1 MPSAPIVITV
11 PTKFIPINLA
21 PVAIKT
27 EIMPAPSSDAEESTS
42 SMDEFLVRGKKRRL
56 DHLTWE
62 EKLQRKKLKN
72 RVAAQ
77 TSRDR
82 KKAKM
87 EEMDYTIQQQTDQ
100 ITELQIKCDALQSE
114 KETIYSKYLD
124 LESRFEELKRRLDE
138 QQQQQQMTTPSTIT
152 IKSEPIGPVASHSVG
167 SASTLLGSAASA
179 PTPQQQGTIS
189 LEAQTT
195 LSQDETGLK
204 TDDKEKVAALWK
216 IIALCLLYRTC
227 SKTST
232 CPSSKSS
239 PKAYWPMS
247 QASWKALIEEAAQ
260 QMPKMQAPAAE
271 CLNQWWGPHQNG
283 WNPAK
288 KLIKEAA

>member
-1 MPSAPIVITV
+1 MSTPIVITV
-11 PTKFIPINLA
+11 PTKYVPINLA
-21 PVAIKT
+21 PAVGITIKT
-27 EIMPAPSSDAEESTS
+27 EDEDSSSS
-42 SMDEFLVRGKKRRL
+42 SMEEFLARGKKRRL

-87 EEMDYTIQQQTDQ
+87 EDMEKTIQEQSDK
-100 ITELQIKCDALQSE
+100 ISELQSKCDTLAQE
-114 KETIYSKYLD
+114 KEAIYGKYLD

-138 QQQQQQMTTPSTIT
+138 QQQQQQQQISTANH
-152 IKSEPIGPVASHSVG
+152 IKSEPSPDLASGSVG
-167 SASTLLGSAASA
+167 CVSTLLGSAASA
-179 PTPQQQGTIS
+179 PTPLQQGTLS
-189 LEAQTT
+189 MEAQTT
-195 LSQDETGLK
+195 LREFLPK
-204 TDDKEKVAALWK
+204 KPTDEKVAALWK

-227 SKTST
+227 SKTSM
-232 CPSSKSS
+232 CLSSKSS
-239 PKAYWPMS
+239 PKASWPMS
-247 QASWKALIEEAAQ
+247 QASWKSLIEEAAR

-271 CLNQWWGPHQNG
+271 CLDQWWGPHQNS

>member
-1 MPSAPIVITV
+1 MSAPIVITV
-11 PTKFIPINLA
+11 PTKYIPINLA
-21 PVAIKT
+21 PLAIKM
-27 EIMPAPSSDAEESTS
+27 EPKPSALSDADESTS

-87 EEMDYTIQQQTDQ
+87 EDMEQTIQEQASQ
-100 ITELQIKCDALQSE
+100 INELQLKCASLQAE
-114 KETIYSKYLD
+114 KDTYYSKCLD
-124 LESRFEELKRRLDE
+124 LESRQEELERRLNDL
-138 QQQQQQMTTPSTIT
+138 QQHLQMTTNATT
-152 IKSEPIGPVASHSVG
+152 IKSEPMTPVVASHSVG

-179 PTPQQQGTIS
+179 QTPQQQGSIS
-189 LEAQTT
+189 MEAQTT
-195 LSQDETGLK
+195 LSQDETTGLQ
-204 TDDKEKVAALWK
+204 TDEERVAALWK
-216 IIALCLLYRTC
+216 IVALCLLYRTC

-232 CPSSKSS
+232 CPSLKSS
-239 PKAYWPMS
+239 PKAFWPTS
-247 QASWKALIEEAAQ
+247 QASWKELIEEAARL
-260 QMPKMQAPAAE
+260 MPKAQAPAAA
-271 CLNQWWGPHQNG
+271 CLDQWWGPHQNS

>member
-1 MPSAPIVITV
+1 MSSPIVITV
-11 PTKFIPINLA
+11 PTKYIPINLA
-21 PVAIKT
+21 PVMIKQ
-27 EIMPAPSSDAEESTS
+27 EPISLAGSDAEESAS
-42 SMDEFLVRGKKRRL
+42 SMDEFLARGKKRRL

-87 EEMDYTIQQQTDQ
+87 EDMEKTIDQQTEQ
-100 ITELQIKCDALQSE
+100 INELQNKCDQLQLE
-114 KETIYSKYLD
+114 KNAIYGKYLD
-124 LESRFEELKRRLDE
+124 LESRFEELQRRLDE
-138 QQQQQQMTTPSTIT
+138 QQQQQQQQQHAIPATAT
-152 IKSEPIGPVASHSVG
+152 IKSEPDVPSHSVG
-167 SASTLLGSAASA
+167 FASTLLGSAASA
-179 PTPQQQGTIS
+179 INPQQQGIF
-189 LEAQTT
+189 LMEAQTT
-195 LSQDETGLK
+195 LRQEQTSDE
-204 TDDKEKVAALWK
+204 EKIAALWK

-239 PKAYWPMS
+239 PKAYWPTS
-247 QASWKALIEEAAQ
+247 PASWKALFEEAAR
-260 QMPKMQAPAAE
+260 QMPKMQAPASE
-271 CLNQWWGPHQNG
+271 CLDQWWGPHQNS

>member
-1 MPSAPIVITV
+1 MSVPIVITV
-11 PTKFIPINLA
+11 PTKYIPINLA
-21 PVAIKT
+21 PLAIKT
-27 EIMPAPSSDAEESTS
+27 EPNSSTLSDADESTS

-87 EEMDYTIQQQTDQ
+87 EDMEQTIQQQTEQ
-100 ITELQIKCDALQSE
+100 ISELQMKCASLQSE
-114 KETIYSKYLD
+114 KDTYYSKCLV
-124 LESRFEELKRRLDE
+124 LESRQEELERRLNE
-138 QQQQQQMTTPSTIT
+138 LQQQIQLSST
-152 IKSEPIGPVASHSVG
+152 IKSEPTMAPVASHSVG

-179 PTPQQQGTIS
+179 QTPQQQGITS
-189 LEAQTT
+189 MEAQTT
-195 LSQDETGLK
+195 LSQDRINHQQ
-204 TDDKEKVAALWK
+204 TDEERVAALWK

-227 SKTST
+227 SKTSM

-239 PKAYWPMS
+239 PKAFWPTS
-247 QASWKALIEEAAQ
+247 QASWKELIEEAARL
-260 QMPKMQAPAAE
+260 MPKMQAPAAE
-271 CLNQWWGPHQNG
+271 CLNQWWGPHQNS

>member
-1 MPSAPIVITV
+1 MNAPIVITV
-11 PTKFIPINLA
+11 PTKFVPINLA

-27 EIMPAPSSDAEESTS
+27 EIMPAPFSDAEESTS

-87 EEMDYTIQQQTDQ
+87 DDMEFTIQQQTDQ
-100 ITELQIKCDALQSE
+100 ISELQIKCDTLQSE
-114 KETIYSKYLD
+114 KEAIYSKYLD

-138 QQQQQQMTTPSTIT
+138 QQQQMTTPSIT
-152 IKSEPIGPVASHSVG
+152 INSEPIAPVASHSVG

-189 LEAQTT
+189 MEAQTT

-204 TDDKEKVAALWK
+204 TNDEKVAALWK

-232 CPSSKSS
+232 CPSSKSL

-247 QASWKALIEEAAQ
+247 QASWKALIDEAAR

-271 CLNQWWGPHQNG
+271 CLNQWWGPHQNS

-288 KLIKEAA
+288 KLIKDAA

>member
-1 MPSAPIVITV
+1 MSAPIVITV
-11 PTKFIPINLA
+11 PTKYIPINLA
-21 PVAIKT
+21 PLAIKT
-27 EIMPAPSSDAEESTS
+27 ESSSSSHSCSLSDADES

-87 EEMDYTIQQQTDQ
+87 EEMEQTIQQQTDQ
-100 ITELQIKCDALQSE
+100 ISELQLKCASLQAE
-114 KETIYSKYLD
+114 KDTYYSKCLD
-124 LESRFEELKRRLDE
+124 LENRQAELERRLNDL
-138 QQQQQQMTTPSTIT
+138 QQHLQLNA
-152 IKSEPIGPVASHSVG
+152 IKSETTTPAASHSVG

-179 PTPQQQGTIS
+179 QTPQQQGS
-189 LEAQTT
+189 LMEAQTT
-195 LSQDETGLK
+195 LSQDKMGLK
-204 TDDKEKVAALWK
+204 TDEEKVATLWK
-216 IIALCLLYRTC
+216 IVALCLLYRTC

-239 PKAYWPMS
+239 PKAFWPMS
-247 QASWKALIEEAAQ
+247 QANWKELIREASRL
-260 QMPKMQAPAAE
+260 MPKAQAPAAE
-271 CLNQWWGPHQNG
+271 CLDQWWGPHQNS

-288 KLIKEAA
+288 KLIKEVA

>member
-1 MPSAPIVITV
+1 MSAPIVITV
-11 PTKFIPINLA
+11 PTKYIPINLA

-27 EIMPAPSSDAEESTS
+27 EILPAPSSDADESTS
-42 SMDEFLVRGKKRRL
+42 SMDEFLIRGKKRRL

-87 EEMDYTIQQQTDQ
+87 EEMEFTIQQQTDQ
-100 ITELQIKCDALQSE
+100 INELQMKCDTLQSE
-114 KETIYSKYLD
+114 KEAIYNKYLD
-124 LESRFEELKRRLDE
+124 LESRFEELSRRLDE
-138 QQQQQQMTTPSTIT
+138 QQQQIT
-152 IKSEPIGPVASHSVG
+152 VKSEPIAPVASHSVG

-179 PTPQQQGTIS
+179 QTPQQQGTIS
-189 LEAQTT
+189 MEAQTT
-195 LSQDETGLK
+195 LSQDQVGPK
-204 TDDKEKVAALWK
+204 TDDEKIATLWK
-216 IIALCLLYRTC
+216 IVALCLLYRTC
-227 SKTST
+227 SKTSMS
-232 CPSSKSS
+232 PSSKSL
-239 PKAYWPMS
+239 PKACWPMS
-247 QASWKALIEEAAQ
+247 RANWKALIEEAAR
-260 QMPKMQAPAAE
+260 QMPKMQAPDAG
-271 CLNQWWGPHQNG
+271 CLNQWWGPHQNS

>member
-1 MPSAPIVITV
+1 MSAPIVITV
-11 PTKFIPINLA
+11 PTKFVPINLA

-27 EIMPAPSSDAEESTS
+27 EIMPAPCSDADESTS

-87 EEMDYTIQQQTDQ
+87 EDMEYTIQQQTDQ
-100 ITELQIKCDALQSE
+100 ISELQMKCDVLQSE

-124 LESRFEELKRRLDE
+124 LESRFEELNRRLDE
-138 QQQQQQMTTPSTIT
+138 QQQQMTT
-152 IKSEPIGPVASHSVG
+152 IKSEPIAPAASHSVG

-179 PTPQQQGTIS
+179 RTPQPQGTIS
-189 LEAQTT
+189 MEAQTT

-204 TDDKEKVAALWK
+204 TTDEKVAALWK

-227 SKTST
+227 SKTSM

-247 QASWKALIEEAAQ
+247 QASWKALIEEAAR
-260 QMPKMQAPAAE
+260 QMPKMKAPASE
-271 CLNQWWGPHQNG
+271 CLNQWWGPHQNS

>member
-1 MPSAPIVITV
+1 MSNPIVITV
-11 PTKFIPINLA
+11 PTKLIPINLA
-21 PVAIKT
+21 PAVVVKT
-27 EIMPAPSSDAEESTS
+27 EVRSISSINGGSSDAEESTS

-82 KKAKM
+82 KKARM
-87 EEMDYTIQQQTDQ
+87 EEMDQTIQEQADQ
-100 ITELQIKCDALQSE
+100 ISELQDKCDMLQSE
-114 KETIYSKYLD
+114 KKAIYDKYLD
-124 LESRFEELKRRLDE
+124 LESRFEELKARLDE
-138 QQQQQQMTTPSTIT
+138 QQLQQTTQ
-152 IKSEPIGPVASHSVG
+152 IKLEPNSATSRSVG
-167 SASTLLGSAASA
+167 SVSTLLGSAASA
-179 PTPQQQGTIS
+179 PLPLQQGPYS
-189 LEAQTT
+189 MEAQTT
-195 LSQDETGLK
+195 LGQARKSRTNND
-204 TDDKEKVAALWK
+204 EKVAALWK

-239 PKAYWPMS
+239 PKACWPTS
-247 QASWKALIEEAAQ
+247 PANWKALIEEAAR

-271 CLNQWWGPHQNG
+271 CLDQWWGPHQNS

>member
-1 MPSAPIVITV
+1 MITV

-21 PVAIKT
+21 PAVVVKT
-27 EIMPAPSSDAEESTS
+27 EARSISSINGGSSDAEESTS

-82 KKAKM
+82 KKARM
-87 EEMDYTIQQQTDQ
+87 EEMDQTIQEQSDQ
-100 ITELQIKCDALQSE
+100 ISELQIKCEMLQSE
-114 KETIYSKYLD
+114 KEAIYGKYLD
-124 LESRFEELKRRLDE
+124 LESRFEELKARLDE
-138 QQQQQQMTTPSTIT
+138 QQLQQTTQ
-152 IKSEPIGPVASHSVG
+152 IKLEPNAANSCSVG
-167 SASTLLGSAASA
+167 SVSTLLGSAASA
-179 PTPQQQGTIS
+179 PLPLQQGPYS
-189 LEAQTT
+189 MEAQTT
-195 LSQDETGLK
+195 LHQDRKSRTNN
-204 TDDKEKVAALWK
+204 DEKVAALWK

-232 CPSSKSS
+232 CPNLKSS
-239 PKAYWPMS
+239 PKACWPTS
-247 QASWKALIEEAAQ
+247 PASWKALIEEAAR

-271 CLNQWWGPHQNG
+271 CLDQWWGPHQNS

>member
-1 MPSAPIVITV
+1 MSAPIVITV

-21 PVAIKT
+21 PVAIKA
-27 EIMPAPSSDAEESTS
+27 EIMPAPCSDADESTS

-100 ITELQIKCDALQSE
+100 INKLQIKCDTLQSE
-114 KETIYSKYLD
+114 KEAIYNKYLD

-138 QQQQQQMTTPSTIT
+138 QQQQMTTTPAIA
-152 IKSEPIGPVASHSVG
+152 IKSEPTAPVAPHSVG
-167 SASTLLGSAASA
+167 SASTQLGSAASA
-179 PTPQQQGTIS
+179 QTPQQQGSIS
-189 LEAQTT
+189 MEAQTT
-195 LSQDETGLK
+195 LSRDKTGQK
-204 TDDKEKVAALWK
+204 TDDEKVAALWK

-227 SKTST
+227 SKTSM

-247 QASWKALIEEAAQ
+247 QASWKALIEEAAR

-271 CLNQWWGPHQNG
+271 CLNQWWGPHQNS

>member
-1 MPSAPIVITV
+1 MSNPIVITV

-21 PVAIKT
+21 PAVVVKT
-27 EIMPAPSSDAEESTS
+27 EARSISSINGGSSDAEESTS

-82 KKAKM
+82 KKARM
-87 EEMDYTIQQQTDQ
+87 EEMDQTIQEQSDQ
-100 ITELQIKCDALQSE
+100 ISELQIKCEMLQSE
-114 KETIYSKYLD
+114 KEAIYGKYLD
-124 LESRFEELKRRLDE
+124 LESRFEELKARLDE
-138 QQQQQQMTTPSTIT
+138 QQLQQTTQ
-152 IKSEPIGPVASHSVG
+152 IKLEPNAANSCSVG
-167 SASTLLGSAASA
+167 SVSTLLGSAASA
-179 PTPQQQGTIS
+179 PLPLQQGPYS
-189 LEAQTT
+189 MEAQTT
-195 LSQDETGLK
+195 LHRDRKSRTNND
-204 TDDKEKVAALWK
+204 EKVAALWK

-232 CPSSKSS
+232 CQNSKSS
-239 PKAYWPMS
+239 PKACWPTS
-247 QASWKALIEEAAQ
+247 PASWKALIEEAAR

-271 CLNQWWGPHQNG
+271 CLDQWWGPHQNS

>member
-1 MPSAPIVITV
+1 MSNPIVITV

-21 PVAIKT
+21 PAVVVKT
-27 EIMPAPSSDAEESTS
+27 EVRSISSIDGGSSDAEESTS

-82 KKAKM
+82 KKARM
-87 EEMDYTIQQQTDQ
+87 EEMDQTIQEQSDQ
-100 ITELQIKCDALQSE
+100 ISELQDKCDMLQSE
-114 KETIYSKYLD
+114 KEAIYGKYLD
-124 LESRFEELKRRLDE
+124 LESRFEELKARLDE
-138 QQQQQQMTTPSTIT
+138 QQLQQTSQIKLEPNATTSC
-152 IKSEPIGPVASHSVG
+152 SVG
-167 SASTLLGSAASA
+167 SVSTLLGSAASA
-179 PTPQQQGTIS
+179 PLPLQQGPYS
-189 LEAQTT
+189 MEAQTT
-195 LSQDETGLK
+195 LRQDRKSRTNN
-204 TDDKEKVAALWK
+204 DEKVAALWK

-239 PKAYWPMS
+239 PKACWPTS
-247 QASWKALIEEAAQ
+247 PANWKALIEEAAR

-271 CLNQWWGPHQNG
+271 CLDQWWGPHQNS